1 MKTDK
6 NKGLGGWTMSL
17 ENTFVHKKDPN
28 FFLTDLDGTLL
39 SSDAKPS
46 DYTISVITSALEQG
60 AVISYA
66 TARSYQS
73 SQAVVSEIPW
83 RYPLVLYNG
92 AMLFDPLEKR
102 VLGGRWLDCERSN
115 AIIQMGKSF
124 GITPLLFALDEQ
136 DNERVH
142 HERLERTGDL
152 QFVASRPNDPR
163 FREVDELSCTE
174 ALRTLILTYIGLLE
188 GLLPLKTAVQE
199 VMGSEVHIHL
209 MKDNYIAGHYFLE
222 FSHPEA
228 NKQMGLRLWA
238 DLVGCTSEDVTVF
251 GDNLNDTGMFLEA
264 GRKVAVANAHP
275 EILLLADEIVES
287 NDEDGVAL
295 FIAAR
300 TSGISVNEVG

>member
-1 MKTDK
+1 
-6 NKGLGGWTMSL
+6 MSL
-17 ENTFVHKKDPN
+17 DIKFVQHKDPN
-28 FFLTDLDGTLL
+28 YFLTDLDGTLL
-39 SSDAKPS
+39 NANAKPS
-46 DYTISVITSALEQG
+46 DYTRSVITSALEQG
-60 AVISYA
+60 VVISYA

-92 AMLFDPLEKR
+92 AMLFDPVQKR
-102 VLGGRWLDCERSN
+102 VIGGRWLDCERSN

-152 QFVASRPNDPR
+152 QFLASRPNDPR
-163 FREVDELSCTE
+163 FREVDELRSTE
-174 ALRTLILTYIGLLE
+174 TLRTLILTYIGLLE
-188 GLLPLKTAVQE
+188 ELLPLKTAVQE
-199 VMGSEVHIHL
+199 VMGAEVHIHL

-238 DLVGCTSEDVTVF
+238 ELVGCTSEDVTVF

-275 EILLLADEIVES
+275 EILLLADEIVVS
-287 NDEDGVAL
+287 NDEDGVAVY
-295 FIAAR
+295 IAACIDR
-300 TSGISVNEVG
+300 MHVNEVG